1 MIAEIVRSVTKIVVC
16 FIACL
21 TGSKRRADKTL
32 IYYTGIT
39 VFGCRIDELV
49 QSRIAETALETDA
62 NIIATIALIAT
73 GQRRAIDTVGYGT
86 GLA

>member
-1 MIAEIVRSVTKIVVC
+1 M
-16 FIACL
+16 
-21 TGSKRRADKTL
+21 
-32 IYYTGIT
+32 
-39 VFGCRIDELV
+39 FGCRIDELI
-49 QSRIAETALETDA
+49 QSRIAETALETDV